1 MIGTEANG
9 VVRAW
14 SRSTGER
21 AWDTDRLKYRE
32 LTSPLMLD
40 KGIVVGDEGGWLYV
54 LSNKDGSLLN
64 RTQTPA
70 SGFASSPT
78 ALPNGGFVIL
88 ARSGQ
93 LMAYQLP

>member
-1 MIGTEANG
+1 
-9 VVRAW
+9 
-14 SRSTGER
+14 
-21 AWDTDRLKYRE
+21 
-32 LTSPLMLD
+32 MLE